1 MKPWVDEARDFH
13 DKKIRTVDLIVLV
26 WGKYR
31 LILFLKN
38 KNYYLQVLLG
48 ECNYIEKEKLVI
60 RLLLVT

>member
-1 MKPWVDEARDFH
+1 M
-13 DKKIRTVDLIVLV
+13 RTVDLIVLV

-48 ECNYIEKEKLVI
+48 ECKYIEKEKLVI